1 MRTKSRNIIILTSSI
16 LTSLLCIALTFWGNW
31 KNNGVLTTDAF
42 IGILATF
49 IGICATLIV
58 GVQIVNHIELRNMQK
73 SIKEIEEER
82 SSLKH
87 DIKAFNVEM
96 YNTRL
101 GCGNTLAF
109 LAELSR
115 KNNDSVIEFYCW
127 VHSIIIDD
135 WSSMKGSALLA
146 RYKRLTELS
155 KTIISCSDKESLEA
169 IYKQLTIL
177 VVPDNIDNH
186 DEILSLHYQLLSDL
200 KTSSSDSVNLTK

>member
-1 MRTKSRNIIILTSSI
+1 MTSSI